1 MFNNFHKKEKP
12 FTGMSGLGGG
22 FLRFKSGSGFAVSGG
37 TLVPAGIEPGNGYK
51 YHVFTSP
58 GNLEV
63 TGKAGTVE
71 FLIVAGGGGPI
82 NGSGGG
88 GGGGVLHHPGREF
101 DVGTHPVTVGAGGP
115 NTEGADSVLVDA
127 NGPTTWTATGGGKSN
142 MRSAGTAGGSGG
154 GGGWGGSGGPG
165 TQSPSNG
172 ATGYGNNGSG
182 AGTDGPGAGQQSG
195 GGGGAGAAA
204 TGYDGGAGQPFP
216 AFAGPVV
223 QNGIPSPNRTAFNSA
238 VGPTGLYAGG
248 GGGGQGSNHSNTSG
262 GPGGGGAGKAGHPN
276 AGDPGVYATG
286 GGGGGG
292 GTIPPTQSPGG
303 SGGPGV
309 VIIRYAV

>member
-154 GGGWGGSGGPG
+154 GGLSTYCYILFHFASMASTRHPV
-165 TQSPSNG
+165 TVTPSTRPHERPLRDDDPQLLQHEEHQHQVRPEARVVAERALVEPQRPFRRENFG
-172 ATGYGNNGSG
+172 DRV
-182 AGTDGPGAGQQSG
+182 AG
-195 GGGGAGAAA
+195 
-204 TGYDGGAGQPFP
+204 
-216 AFAGPVV
+216 V
-223 QNGIPSPNRTAFNSA
+223 A
-238 VGPTGLYAGG
+238 VARLAGG
-248 GGGGQGSNHSNTSG
+248 L
-262 GPGGGGAGKAGHPN
+262 
-276 AGDPGVYATG
+276 
-286 GGGGGG
+286 
-292 GTIPPTQSPGG
+292 
-303 SGGPGV
+303 V
-309 VIIRYAV
+309 V

>member
-1 MFNNFHKKEKP
+1 MAPIKSNSP
-12 FTGMSGLGGG
+12 FASYFDFFG
-22 FLRFKSGSGFAVSGG
+22 KSGELLPEPPFGASGG
-37 TLVPAGIEPGNGYK
+37 TLEPAGIEPGNGYK

-58 GNLEV
+58 GNFEV

-101 DVGTHPVTVGAGGP
+101 DVGTHPITVGAGGP
-115 NTEGADSVLVDA
+115 NTEGGDSILVDV

-142 MRSAGTAGGSGG
+142 MRSTGTAGGSGG
-154 GGGWGGSGGPG
+154 GGGWGGDGGPG

-182 AGTDGPGAGQQSG
+182 AGTDGSGAAQRSG

-216 AFAGPVV
+216 AFAGPGV
-223 QNGIPSPNRTAFNSA
+223 QSGIPSPNRTAFNSA

-248 GGGGQGSNHSNTSG
+248 GGGGQGSDHSPTSG

-292 GTIPPTQSPGG
+292 GTVSPTQSPGG
-303 SGGPGV
+303 SGGQGV
-309 VIIRYAV
+309 IIIRYQV

>member
-1 MFNNFHKKEKP
+1 MAPIKSNSP
-12 FTGMSGLGGG
+12 FASYFDFFG
-22 FLRFKSGSGFAVSGG
+22 KSGELLPEPPFGASGG
-37 TLVPAGIEPGNGYK
+37 TLEPAGIEPGNGYK

-58 GNLEV
+58 GNFEV

-101 DVGTHPVTVGAGGP
+101 DVGTHPITVGAGGP
-115 NTEGADSVLVDA
+115 NTEGGDSILVDV

-142 MRSAGTAGGSGG
+142 MRSTGTAGGSGG
-154 GGGWGGSGGPG
+154 GGGWGGDGGPG

-182 AGTDGPGAGQQSG
+182 AGTDGSGAAQRSG

-216 AFAGPVV
+216 AFAGPGV
-223 QNGIPSPNRTAFNSA
+223 QSGIPSPNRTAFNSA

-248 GGGGQGSNHSNTSG
+248 GGGGQGSNHAPTSG

-292 GTIPPTQSPGG
+292 GTVSPTQSPGG
-303 SGGPGV
+303 SGGQGV
-309 VIIRYAV
+309 IIIRYQV

>member
-1 MFNNFHKKEKP
+1 MAPIKSNSP
-12 FTGMSGLGGG
+12 FASYFDFFG
-22 FLRFKSGSGFAVSGG
+22 KSGELLPEPPFGASGG
-37 TLVPAGIEPGNGYK
+37 TLEPAGIEPGNGYK

-58 GNLEV
+58 GNFEV

-101 DVGTHPVTVGAGGP
+101 DVGTHPITVGAGGP
-115 NTEGADSVLVDA
+115 NTEGGDSILVDV

-142 MRSAGTAGGSGG
+142 MRSTGTAGGSGG
-154 GGGWGGSGGPG
+154 GGGWGGDGGPG

-182 AGTDGPGAGQQSG
+182 AGTDGSGAAQRSG

-216 AFAGPVV
+216 AFAGPGV
-223 QNGIPSPNRTAFNSA
+223 QSGIPSPNRTAFNSA

-248 GGGGQGSNHSNTSG
+248 GGGGQGSNHSPTSG

-276 AGDPGVYATG
+276 AGDPGAYATG

-292 GTIPPTQSPGG
+292 GTVSPTQSPGG
-303 SGGPGV
+303 SGGQGV
-309 VIIRYAV
+309 IIIRYQV